1 LELVRSLDV
10 GGLTPSLELVQ
21 NVLEKVSI
29 PVRVMLRENASM
41 SVGGGAEMNA
51 LQTCG
56 RALAELPIDGL
67 VLGFISGDSLDRTAI
82 REVLAAV
89 PNCRATLHRAF
100 DSLRDPLPA
109 LSELKQFP
117 QFDRILTSGGEGSW
131 CERKTRL
138 LEFRRA
144 AAPQMKIIVAAGLC
158 TSSLTEKS
166 EHFSDM
172 EVHVGRAARV
182 PQVRSG
188 TVTRTQVAALK
199 RLLG

>member
-1 LELVRSLDV
+1 VRSLGV

-41 SVGGGAEMNA
+41 SVGGAAELNA
-51 LQTCG
+51 LQTHG
-56 RALAELPIDGL
+56 RALADLPIDGL
-67 VLGFISGDSLDRTAI
+67 VLGFVTGDSLDRTAM

-89 PNCRATLHRAF
+89 PNCRATFHRAF

-109 LSELKQFP
+109 LYELKQFP
-117 QFDRILTSGGEGSW
+117 QFDRVLTSGGEGSW

-138 LEFRRA
+138 LECRRA
-144 AAPQMKIIVAAGLC
+144 AAPQIKIVVAAGLC

-166 EHFSDM
+166 ADFSDM
-172 EVHVGRAARV
+172 EVHVGRAARLPHV
-182 PQVRSG
+182 TSG
-188 TVTRTQVAALK
+188 TVTRSQVAALK